1 MSLIWPAWISSPFK
15 PSPVKIEDYILAGL
29 RDENTGYNYWLLLT
43 WHVFIKEEQS
53 MISTCILW
61 RIILAIFSFLHFL
74 HNLRAIFYSLYWR
87 ALRRK
92 WNLERKPIM
101 DGQYILPCFPSSP
114 PLLEEKIRKEVAVSH
129 YEGKRVG
136 QEQHLEQESIRLLI
150 FSPFPLMD
158 SWKLFLNEGLAWRFA
173 LPTSP
178 FIDGAPGSYQRLD
191 LFNRLLRV
199 LCPNLTDASTKDT
212 TLSRPGS
219 MQAFPEKSSS
229 ILQIPKKSFALPFGL
244 GIW

>member
-1 MSLIWPAWISSPFK
+1 MFSSSSFPSQLYLSLSLSWRSQSLAYYMSLIWPAWISSPFK

-150 FSPFPLMD
+150 FHHRFVCQFVKRIDFYWSDAHNRWSL
-158 SWKLFLNEGLAWRFA
+158 SFLSNFHYL
-173 LPTSP
+173 
-178 FIDGAPGSYQRLD
+178 
-191 LFNRLLRV
+191 
-199 LCPNLTDASTKDT
+199 
-212 TLSRPGS
+212 
-219 MQAFPEKSSS
+219 
-229 ILQIPKKSFALPFGL
+229 
-244 GIW
+244 